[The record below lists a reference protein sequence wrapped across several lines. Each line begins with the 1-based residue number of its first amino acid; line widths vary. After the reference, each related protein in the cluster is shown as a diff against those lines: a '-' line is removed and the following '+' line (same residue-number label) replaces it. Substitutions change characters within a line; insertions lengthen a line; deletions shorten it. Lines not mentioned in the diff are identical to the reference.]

1 MTTNLK
7 RGGLERVVHCGAK
20 NLSRETERDS
30 QWAKPPEGFTR
41 YLLNKMAAMWKAVLL
56 GSAVV
61 KLPLPQGLCSI
72 VLWHGHDAVTGL

>member
-1 MTTNLK
+1 MGQAT
-7 RGGLERVVHCGAK
+7 RGVYTLH
-20 NLSRETERDS
+20 
-30 QWAKPPEGFTR
+30 
-41 YLLNKMAAMWKAVLL
+41 LLNKMAAMWKAVLL